1 VIISLFDL
9 IDQGP
14 ETAEYY
20 QHIQRASH
28 VIKGAAANLMCHQL
42 RQAAASLEK
51 SAAKAYNAQDKITEE
66 IKEEVLQLFDQF
78 CDAAQMYND
87 YLNTI
92 GV

>member
-1 VIISLFDL
+1 MFIH
-9 IDQGP
+9 QGP
-14 ETAEYY
+14 DSIDYY

-42 RQAAASLEK
+42 RQAAANLEK
-51 SAAKAYNAQDKITEE
+51 SAAKAYNAQNKITDEA
-66 IKEEVLQLFDQF
+66 KQEVLQLFDEF
-78 CDAAQMYND
+78 CDAVRMYND